1 MRMTSEWTAS
11 SYEVAPDIS
20 SFDPYFSRDEIP
32 FGSTPKSSKS
42 LDHCSIETTMG
53 DLGIQH
59 FENHYILN
67 FLPRSLVPDPLDAAS
82 PVKRRIF
89 PGCSTSSRRGCK
101 AWKALK
107 KPPNDP
113 GFSTGMVRL
122 ETLWWMDGWMDGW
135 MNEWMTW
142 IEIFTDLLRLS
153 RPQIWIG
160 RMEPASGLGCVDGIR
175 ASTRDHSH
183 SDLWQ

>member
-1 MRMTSEWTAS
+1 
-11 SYEVAPDIS
+11 
-20 SFDPYFSRDEIP
+20 
-32 FGSTPKSSKS
+32 
-42 LDHCSIETTMG
+42 MG

-59 FENHYILN
+59 FKNHYILN

-122 ETLWWMDGWMDGW
+122 ETLWWVGGWMGGWVDGWMDGHTQPPTHIYIHIH
-135 MNEWMTW
+135 NKAFVH
-142 IEIFTDLLRLS
+142 ILKIN
-153 RPQIWIG
+153 G
-160 RMEPASGLGCVDGIR
+160 
-175 ASTRDHSH
+175 
-183 SDLWQ
+183 